1 MTWTFERGRIPP
13 SITNR
18 SATPVLGEFGRPV
31 ANFQG
36 SCDFDAQF
44 VNHQMIFN
52 IDFCG
57 SNAGETFQ
65 MHGCPM
71 VSSVPVTGPRTG
83 RTMISWLVANTQS

>member
-1 MTWTFERGRIPP
+1 MLWTSQGMQMWTFERGRIPP

-18 SATPVLGEFGRPV
+18 LVTPVLADFGPPV

-36 SCDFDAQF
+36 SCNFDARFSSQ
-44 VNHQMIFN
+44 QMIFN

-71 VSSVPVTGPRTG
+71 VSYTCLTGCGAR
-83 RTMISWLVANTQS
+83 NQ